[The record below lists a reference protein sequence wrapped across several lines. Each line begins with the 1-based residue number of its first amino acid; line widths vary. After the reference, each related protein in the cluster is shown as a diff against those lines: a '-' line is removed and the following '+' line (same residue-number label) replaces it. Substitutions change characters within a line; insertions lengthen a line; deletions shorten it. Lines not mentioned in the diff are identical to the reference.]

1 MSEANEIGGKDCGS
15 RGCSLAFTPEEQ
27 AELEEAMKFW
37 IPYWRKPRTP
47 DEWGRL
53 LLQRWTF
60 ANSAR
65 TSHDEAVAMDA
76 PLFLRQLTAK
86 SKYQAERRFLR
97 TRRRAA
103 DEKRRVSENLLRTLG
118 LLRVE

>member
-1 MSEANEIGGKDCGS
+1 MTKPKDADEGFDS
-15 RGCSLAFTPEEQ
+15 SDCSLAFTPEEQ
-27 AELEEAMKFW
+27 ADFDEAMKSW

-53 LLQRWTF
+53 LLQRWSF
-60 ANSAR
+60 AESAR

-86 SKYQAERRFLR
+86 SKYQSERRFQR

-103 DEKRRVSENLLRTLG
+103 DEKRRVCENLLHALG